1 MNMRFPASRRMV
13 SVSKRIGSSRKSVSV
28 CRLCRCG
35 GPGPGGT
42 AGPSPPF
49 DCPAEAEKEGCLP
62 HLQPSSL
69 SASGGLGLSQLS
81 EVSAL
86 RMAVHSCKAERV
98 ECSHPFL
105 GLVCVTSNTP
115 RVAYQTCGQVK
126 KNVRDFH
133 YAPMLRKRLLICR
146 CPQNQRSCVI
156 HRRFLYALEEAFGL
170 RGALASG
177 GDVPDGDRAAAPVT
191 VGSEVLADRGDHAAC
206 PGMPGVGS

>member
-1 MNMRFPASRRMV
+1 MV
-13 SVSKRIGSSRKSVSV
+13 SVSKRIGSSRKTVSV
-28 CRLCRCG
+28 CRLVPMWRS
-35 GPGPGGT
+35 PTRET
-42 AGPSPPF
+42 AGLSPPC

-69 SASGGLGLSQLS
+69 SRSRRSRALPALGGLGLSQLS

-86 RMAVHSCKAERV
+86 LIAVHSCKAERV
-98 ECSHPFL
+98 ECPHPFL

-126 KNVRDFH
+126 KNVRDLH

-146 CPQNQRSCVI
+146 CPQNHRSCVI